1 MISHSREQCIC
12 VDEGDGRQT
21 ISFYFWLTLPERKD
35 IDFEGGKRIF
45 LNYIAEDE
53 RGMINPPEGEL
64 LNLYGSTF

>member
-1 MISHSREQCIC
+1 MEVDKRFHSTS
-12 VDEGDGRQT
+12 G
-21 ISFYFWLTLPERKD
+21 LTLPERKD

>member
-1 MISHSREQCIC
+1 MKGMADKRFHSTS
-12 VDEGDGRQT
+12 G
-21 ISFYFWLTLPERKD
+21 LTLPERKD